1 MKIAKEFADV
11 INFKEG
17 FKYKDYKTGDTIS
30 SNGISELL
38 TDSLGIE
45 SIEKSSNSSEL

>member
-1 MKIAKEFADV
+1 MGYNEVVFVFKDDGNLDYKESMKIAKEFADV

-30 SNGISELL
+30 QMG
-38 TDSLGIE
+38 
-45 SIEKSSNSSEL
+45 